1 MPEKTKT
8 KQHNINKKIQKRK
21 NYVKSRRTKNDSKF
35 QTIHLPVLISVIEIL
50 LRVLDL
56 THTASKIRVCEKLK
70 LNLKNVSKI
79 SDYLFKLK

>member
-8 KQHNINKKIQKRK
+8 KQDNISKKNSKKNTRLNYEEQK
-21 NYVKSRRTKNDSKF
+21 SDSKF
-35 QTIHLPVLISVIEIL
+35 QTIRLPVLISVIEIL

-70 LNLKNVSKI
+70 LNLKNSE
-79 SDYLFKLK
+79 

>member
-8 KQHNINKKIQKRK
+8 KQDNISKKNSKKKTRLNYEEQK
-21 NYVKSRRTKNDSKF
+21 SDSKF
-35 QTIHLPVLISVIEIL
+35 QTIRLPVLISVIEIL

-70 LNLKNVSKI
+70 LNLKNSE
-79 SDYLFKLK
+79 